1 MARRRASSCPP
12 NTEFEY
18 CETGSIESLIDF
30 TSNLVGVVGSM
41 RFEPNLADTIENVVT
56 EVRVSDG

>member
-18 CETGSIESLIDF
+18 CETGSVESLIDF
-30 TSNLVGVVGSM
+30 TSNLTGVVSNL
-41 RFEPNLADTIENVVT
+41 RFEPNLADTLENVVI